1 MSGTAATHPTAG
13 ALLGAA
19 LLLAAAGAQA
29 AALPR
34 ATETMLRDLHM
45 LGDPLVA
52 DLDTEVNAVPPGLAE
67 AAQKEGSLTI
77 SGSMRDEDFRKMVLP
92 FRERYPGIALK
103 YVSGDT
109 NMRTVTPLVA
119 YRQGKILDDI
129 VEGLGNNLSE
139 YRAAGA
145 LVKIDDLPNYRNIPP
160 EIQDPEGYWVAPRL
174 RYWGMTY
181 NTDRV
186 KPSELPRTWDD
197 LLTEKSLFN
206 GRVGV
211 LNRPNNFMINLWGAK
226 GPDWSKNFIDKL
238 FNEVKPQFRAE
249 GSDAVVE
256 LVAAG
261 EVDLSV
267 PTADYRTWDVAQKG
281 APVAWFSPEPVPL
294 SFSAMAVINNSP
306 HLAAARLY
314 VNWFLSKEG
323 QVAQFYAEQAPPSH
337 KGLQDARFLVYP
349 KEILGK
355 SLAPRFP
362 KLLEQDM
369 ATVQKLWDQAWQKSS
384 SKSR

>member
-1 MSGTAATHPTAG
+1 MKAALPV
-13 ALLGAA
+13 LIGAA
-19 LLLAAAGAQA
+19 LGLCITTGA

-34 ATETMLRDLHM
+34 ATETMLKEVHL
-45 LGDPLVA
+45 LGDPMVA
-52 DLDTEVNAVPPGLAE
+52 DLETEVATSPAALVE
-67 AAQKEGSLTI
+67 AARKEGALTI

-109 NMRTVTPLVA
+109 NMRTVTPLIA
-119 YRQGKILDDI
+119 FRQGKILADI
-129 VEGLGNNLSE
+129 VEGLGNNLSD

-145 LVKIDDLPNYRNIPP
+145 LVKIADLPNYKNIPP
-160 EIQDPEGYWVAPRL
+160 EIQDPDSYWIAPRL

-181 NTDRV
+181 NTDAV
-186 KPSELPRTWDD
+186 KVSELPHSWDD
-197 LLTEKSLFN
+197 LLTSKALFN
-206 GRVGV
+206 GRIGL

-226 GPDWSKNFIDKL
+226 GPGWSKHFIDVL
-238 FNEVKPQFRAE
+238 FNEVKPQFRSE
-249 GSDAVVE
+249 GADVGVE
-256 LVAAG
+256 LVGAG
-261 EVDLSV
+261 EFDVSL

-294 SFSAMAVINNSP
+294 SFSALAVITGSP

-323 QVAQFYAEQAPPSH
+323 QIAQFWSEQAPPSH
-337 KGLQDARFLVYP
+337 KGLQDPRFLVYP

-355 SLAPRFP
+355 AVAPRSP
-362 KLLEQDM
+362 QLLEQDM
-369 ATVQKLWDQAWQKSS
+369 ATVQKLWDQAWQKASS
-384 SKSR
+384 SKIR